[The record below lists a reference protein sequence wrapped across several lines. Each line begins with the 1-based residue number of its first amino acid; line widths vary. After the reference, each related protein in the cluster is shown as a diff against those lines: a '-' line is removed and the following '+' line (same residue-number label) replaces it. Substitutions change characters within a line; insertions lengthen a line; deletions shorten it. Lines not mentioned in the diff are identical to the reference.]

1 MTTTIPALRADM
13 GTWTYYITRMRAAEI
28 CEQVGIASETEEWS
42 SLSIEDLYQR
52 DLNNRRVE
60 KQIAPYLA
68 QNKDRFFGSI
78 IVMVRDE
85 RSVEFE
91 GIAKISNDV
100 PISYRNLSDDI
111 GFLTLG
117 ISVEGAP
124 SVGLVALD
132 GQHRLAALRHVVRG
146 NIQGEY
152 AVDVADDEVTVLFVV
167 PESVESTR
175 RLFTTINRSARKVST
190 HDVLLMG
197 EDDARAIVARRLASS
212 RLLSPRG
219 LENLPL
225 IKWDSNT
232 MPDASESWTTLN
244 ALNTFVEVV
253 ATILRLECAV
263 LDDYT
268 DRPTDNELD
277 KLFNE
282 SMRWLNLLFKVFP
295 ILGKISGDATTIPD
309 QRKPDAEYSV
319 LFKPAGFVVMAL
331 ALQKL
336 IQLEGGGIE
345 SVEDSI
351 QALTKVNWSINAQHW
366 QGLLFDARGKI
377 STRNNVWEKQ
387 ADVIAAQLCESDM
400 AQAAKASSLKKLRE
414 FLNNDQAKLPDITR

>member
-28 CEQVGIASETEEWS
+28 CEQVGIASETEEWE

-52 DLNNRRVE
+52 ELNNRRVE
-60 KQIAPYLA
+60 KQIAPYLV
-68 QNKDRFFGSI
+68 QNEDRFFGSI
-78 IVMVRDE
+78 IVMVRDP

-91 GIAKISNDV
+91 GMAKIGNDV

-132 GQHRLAALRHVVRG
+132 GQHRLAALRYVVRG

-167 PESVESTR
+167 PESVESTK

-212 RLLSPRG
+212 KPLAPRG
-219 LENLPL
+219 LEHLPL

-232 MPDASESWTTLN
+232 MTDASESWTTLN
-244 ALNTFVEVV
+244 ALNAFVEVV
-253 ATILRLECAV
+253 ATILKLQCAV
-263 LDDYT
+263 LNDYS
-268 DRPTDNELD
+268 DRPSSNELD
-277 KLFNE
+277 TLFHE
-282 SMRWLNLLFKVFP
+282 STRWLELLFKAFP
-295 ILGKISGDATTIPD
+295 ILSKVAEDPTTIPD
-309 QRKPDAEYSV
+309 QRKPETKFSV
-319 LFKPAGFVVMAL
+319 LFKPAGLVVL
-331 ALQKL
+331 VLSLQKL

-414 FLNNDQAKLPDITR
+414 FLKNDQAILPDITR

>member
-28 CEQVGIASETEEWS
+28 CEQVGIASETEEWE

-132 GQHRLAALRHVVRG
+132 GQHRLAALRYVVRG

-167 PESVESTR
+167 PESVESTK

-190 HDVLLMG
+190 HDVLLMD

-212 RLLSPRG
+212 RLLAPRG

-225 IKWDSNT
+225 VKWDSNT

-268 DRPTDNELD
+268 DRPTNNELD
-277 KLFNE
+277 KLLNE
-282 SMRWLNLLFKVFP
+282 SMRWLDLLFKAFP

-319 LFKPAGFVVMAL
+319 LFKPAGFVVLAL

-377 STRNNVWEKQ
+377 STRNNVWQ
-387 ADVIAAQLCESDM
+387 FCLIVI
-400 AQAAKASSLKKLRE
+400 
-414 FLNNDQAKLPDITR
+414 

>member
-28 CEQVGIASETEEWS
+28 CEQVGIASETEEWE

-68 QNKDRFFGSI
+68 RNKDRFFGSI

-167 PESVESTR
+167 PESVESTK

-190 HDVLLMG
+190 HDVLLMD

-212 RLLSPRG
+212 RLLAPRG

-225 IKWDSNT
+225 VKWDSNT

-253 ATILRLECAV
+253 ATILSLECAV

-268 DRPTDNELD
+268 DRPTNNELD
-277 KLFNE
+277 KLLNE
-282 SMRWLNLLFKVFP
+282 SMRWLDLLFKVFP

-336 IQLEGGGIE
+336 IQLEGGGLD

-351 QALTKVNWSINAQHW
+351 QALTKVNWGINAQHW
-366 QGLLFDARGKI
+366 QGLLFDAHGKI

>member
-28 CEQVGIASETEEWS
+28 CEQVGIASETEEWE

-68 QNKDRFFGSI
+68 RNKDRFFGSI

-132 GQHRLAALRHVVRG
+132 GQHRLAALRYVVRG

-167 PESVESTR
+167 PESVESTK

-190 HDVLLMG
+190 HDVLLMD

-212 RLLSPRG
+212 RLLAPRG

-225 IKWDSNT
+225 VKWDSNT

-268 DRPTDNELD
+268 DRPTNNELD
-277 KLFNE
+277 KLLNE
-282 SMRWLNLLFKVFP
+282 SMRWLDLLFKAFP
-295 ILGKISGDATTIPD
+295 ILGKISGDPTTIPD

-345 SVEDSI
+345 SVEDSL
-351 QALTKVNWSINAQHW
+351 QALTKVNWGINAQHW
-366 QGLLFDARGKI
+366 QGLLFDAHGKI
-377 STRNNVWEKQ
+377 STRKNVWEKQ

-400 AQAAKASSLKKLRE
+400 AQVAKTSSLKKLRE
-414 FLNNDQAKLPDITR
+414 FWNNDQAKLPDITK

>member
-28 CEQVGIASETEEWS
+28 CEQVGIASETEEWEG
-42 SLSIEDLYQR
+42 LSIEDLYQR
-52 DLNNRRVE
+52 ELNNRRVE
-60 KQIAPYLA
+60 KQIAPYLV
-68 QNKDRFFGSI
+68 QNEDRFFGSI
-78 IVMVRDE
+78 IVMVRDP

-91 GIAKISNDV
+91 GMAKISNDV
-100 PISYRNLSDDI
+100 PISYRNLSEDI

-117 ISVEGAP
+117 INVEGAP

-146 NIQGEY
+146 NIPGEY

-212 RLLSPRG
+212 RPLSPRG

-263 LDDYT
+263 LDDYS
-268 DRPTDNELD
+268 DRPTNNELD

-282 SMRWLNLLFKVFP
+282 SMRWLDLLFKAFP

-309 QRKPDAEYSV
+309 QRKPVAEYSV
-319 LFKPAGFVVMAL
+319 LFKPAGFVVLAL

>member
-28 CEQVGIASETEEWS
+28 CEQVGIASETEEWEG
-42 SLSIEDLYQR
+42 LSIEDLYQR
-52 DLNNRRVE
+52 ELNNRRVE
-60 KQIAPYLA
+60 KQIAPYLV
-68 QNKDRFFGSI
+68 QNEDRFFGSI
-78 IVMVRDE
+78 IVMVRDP

-91 GIAKISNDV
+91 GMAKISNDV
-100 PISYRNLSDDI
+100 PISYRNLSEDI

-117 ISVEGAP
+117 INVEGAP

-146 NIQGEY
+146 NIPGEY

-212 RLLSPRG
+212 RPLSPRG

-244 ALNTFVEVV
+244 ALNTFVGVV
-253 ATILRLECAV
+253 ATILKLECAV
-263 LDDYT
+263 HDDYS
-268 DRPTDNELD
+268 DRPTNNELD

-282 SMRWLNLLFKVFP
+282 SMRWLDLLFKAFP
-295 ILGKISGDATTIPD
+295 ILGKISGDPTTIPD
-309 QRKPDAEYSV
+309 QRKPDADYSV
-319 LFKPAGFVVMAL
+319 LFKPAGFVVL
-331 ALQKL
+331 VLVLQKL

-345 SVEDSI
+345 SVEDST
-351 QALTKVNWSINAQHW
+351 QALTKVNWSISAQHW

-414 FLNNDQAKLPDITR
+414 FLKNDQALLPDITR

>member
-28 CEQVGIASETEEWS
+28 CEQVGIASETEEWE

-68 QNKDRFFGSI
+68 RNKDRFFGSI

-132 GQHRLAALRHVVRG
+132 GQHRLAALRYVVRG

-190 HDVLLMG
+190 HDVLLMD

-212 RLLSPRG
+212 RLLAPRG

-225 IKWDSNT
+225 VKWDSNT

-268 DRPTDNELD
+268 DRPTNNELD

-282 SMRWLNLLFKVFP
+282 SMRWLDLLFKAFP
-295 ILGKISGDATTIPD
+295 ILGKISGDPTTIPD

-331 ALQKL
+331 VLQKL

-345 SVEDSI
+345 SVEDSL
-351 QALTKVNWSINAQHW
+351 QALTKVNWGINAQHW
-366 QGLLFDARGKI
+366 QGLLFDAHGKI
-377 STRNNVWEKQ
+377 STRKNVWEKQ

-400 AQAAKASSLKKLRE
+400 AQAAKTSSLKKLRE
-414 FLNNDQAKLPDITR
+414 FWNNDQAKLPDITR

>member
-28 CEQVGIASETEEWS
+28 CEQVGIASETEEWEN
-42 SLSIEDLYQR
+42 LSIEDLYQR

-78 IVMVRDE
+78 IVMVRDV

-91 GIAKISNDV
+91 GMAKIGNDV
-100 PISYRNLSDDI
+100 PVSYRNLSEDI

-117 ISVEGAP
+117 ISVDGAP

-146 NIQGEY
+146 YVAGEC
-152 AVDVADDEVTVLFVV
+152 AVEVADDEVTVLFVV
-167 PESVESTR
+167 PESIESTR

-212 RLLSPRG
+212 KVLAPRG

-232 MPDASESWTTLN
+232 MPDAAESWTTLN

-253 ATILRLECAV
+253 ATILRLQCAV

-268 DRPTDNELD
+268 DRPSNNDLD
-277 KLFNE
+277 ALFNE
-282 SMRWLNLLFKVFP
+282 SLRWTELLFKAFP
-295 ILGKISGDATTIPD
+295 IMTIVAGDPTTIPD
-309 QRKPDAEYSV
+309 QRKPESEYSV
-319 LFKPAGFVVMAL
+319 LYKPAGFVVLVL
-331 ALQKL
+331 ALQSL
-336 IQLEGGGIE
+336 IQLEGGGLD

-351 QALTKVNWSINAQHW
+351 QALTKVNWSIKSQHW

-377 STRNNVWEKQ
+377 STRTNVWQIQ
-387 ADVIAAQLCESDM
+387 ANIIAAQLCESDM
-400 AQAAKASSLKKLRE
+400 APAAKASNLKKLRE
-414 FLNNDQAKLPDITR
+414 FLNNDQAKLPDITK